1 MTARGLW
8 GASCWFLLTALGCGG
23 RVPEQALRD
32 EQARTRQY
40 RDAYETTAAELAAAK
55 ARLSELE
62 KRCSPPR

>member
-8 GASCWFLLTALGCGG
+8 GPAW
-23 RVPEQALRD
+23 
-32 EQARTRQY
+32 QARTRQY